1 MAKAG
6 PRVRAVGPPLPGPQ
20 GRAWHGDRTVF
31 EFASVE
37 AARACY
43 GSADYH
49 EAMRQRSPTP

>member
-6 PRVRAVGPPLPGPQ
+6 PRVRAVDPRSRVLEG
-20 GRAWHGDRTVF
+20 AWHGDRTVF

-37 AARACY
+37 VARACY